1 MFLSYC
7 LRFIRIPDEFPFVAE
22 IPHKSRNRLFVL
34 RFIFFLFFSPISTR
48 WTNRHGPR
56 GTRLWLY
63 AADNS
68 CTLGLTNP
76 KISRSVAQA
85 NKFREL
91 GSTHSKSERKPPV
104 HAALASCTRRR
115 RDLID
120 RPRLEPRLLLPFPQL
135 LLSLT
140 VLLSGRP
147 STSFPG
153 EYIQPDF
160 LSRLTWRLMTT
171 HRYFTYNEAH
181 NAIYNYWIRII
192 NAL

>member
-7 LRFIRIPDEFPFVAE
+7 LRFIRIRDEFPFVAE
-22 IPHKSRNRLFVL
+22 IPHKSRNGFVL
-34 RFIFFLFFSPISTR
+34 RFIFFFFFFYPISTR
-48 WTNRHGPR
+48 WTNRRGPR

-68 CTLGLTNP
+68 CTLGLTNQ
-76 KISRSVAQA
+76 KISRSVAQS

-153 EYIQPDF
+153 EYIQPEF
-160 LSRLTWRLMTT
+160 LSRLT
-171 HRYFTYNEAH
+171 
-181 NAIYNYWIRII
+181 
-192 NAL
+192 